1 MGNRH
6 QSAKQSVKPVCL
18 ITGAGGRLG
27 QDLCHALQEDYDLVA
42 TYRSTIPDIPSQ
54 FQRPL
59 EGTAGGAAGAPDEPQ
74 NESALSG
81 VPAYLVQ
88 ADLTCREDVK
98 RVVEVALARF
108 GRIDALIN
116 TAADIKFH
124 GNLRD
129 LWQADGYPQS
139 QMLLNSIV
147 PMQLASA
154 IYQYCWKDQPDENAR
169 WNRSVVNVSSI
180 SGLYVFEERG
190 QAFYGVSKAALNM
203 LTLYLSLELAP
214 HGIRVN
220 AICPSR
226 FTGKVATRR
235 VTEAIRNLL
244 TGDSTGTIVTKIP

>member
-1 MGNRH
+1 MGKSD
-6 QSAKQSVKPVCL
+6 QSAGRSMKPVCL

-42 TYRSTIPDIPSQ
+42 TYRSTIPGIPSQ
-54 FQRPL
+54 FQQPL
-59 EGTAGGAAGAPDEPQ
+59 EGADEPE
-74 NESALSG
+74 NAPVLNG
-81 VPAYLVQ
+81 APAYLVQ
-88 ADLTCREDVK
+88 ADLSRREDVK
-98 RVVEVALARF
+98 RVVEVALARY
-108 GRIDALIN
+108 GRIDVLIN

-129 LWQADGYPQS
+129 LWQADDYPQS

-154 IYQYCWKDQPDENAR
+154 IYQYCWRDQPDENAR

-214 HGIRVN
+214 YSVRVN

-226 FTGKVATRR
+226 FTGKAATRR
-235 VTEAIRNLL
+235 VTDAIRNLL
-244 TGDSTGTIVTKIP
+244 TGDSTGTIVTKVP

>member
-6 QSAKQSVKPVCL
+6 QPAKQSVKPVCL

-59 EGTAGGAAGAPDEPQ
+59 EGSAGGADAPE
-74 NESALSG
+74 NVSALSG

-88 ADLTCREDVK
+88 ADLACREDVK
-98 RVVEVALARF
+98 RVVEVALARY

-129 LWQADGYPQS
+129 LWQADDYPQS
-139 QMLLNSIV
+139 QMLLNAIV

-154 IYQYCWKDQPDENAR
+154 IHQYCWRDQTDENAR

-214 HGIRVN
+214 YSVRVN

-226 FTGKVATRR
+226 FAGKAATRR
-235 VTEAIRNLL
+235 VTEAIRKLL
-244 TGDSTGTIVTKIP
+244 TGNSTGTIVTEVP

>member
-1 MGNRH
+1 M
-6 QSAKQSVKPVCL
+6 KPVCL

-54 FQRPL
+54 FQQPL
-59 EGTAGGAAGAPDEPQ
+59 EGTAGGAEEPE
-74 NESALSG
+74 NESALNG

-88 ADLTCREDVK
+88 ADLTRREDVK
-98 RVVEVALARF
+98 RVVEVALARY

-129 LWQADGYPQS
+129 LWQANDYPQS

-154 IYQYCWKDQPDENAR
+154 IYQYCWRDQPDENTR
-169 WNRSVVNVSSI
+169 WNRSVVNISSI

-214 HGIRVN
+214 HGVRVN

-226 FTGKVATRR
+226 FTGKAATRR

-244 TGDSTGTIVTKIP
+244 TGDSTGTIVTKVP

>member
-1 MGNRH
+1 M
-6 QSAKQSVKPVCL
+6 KPVCL

-27 QDLCHALQEDYDLVA
+27 QDLCHALQEDYQLVA
-42 TYRSTIPDIPSQ
+42 TYRTTIPNIPSQ

-59 EGTAGGAAGAPDEPQ
+59 KGADDPKNKSD
-74 NESALSG
+74 SSDD
-81 VPAYLVQ
+81 VPVYLVQ

-98 RVVEVALARF
+98 RVIEVTLARY

-116 TAADIKFH
+116 AAADIKFH

-129 LWQADGYPQS
+129 LWQADDYPQS
-139 QMLLNSIV
+139 QMLLNAIV

-180 SGLYVFEERG
+180 SGLYVYEERG

-214 HGIRVN
+214 YSVRVN

-226 FTGKVATRR
+226 FTGKAATRR
-235 VTEAIRNLL
+235 VTEAIRRLL
-244 TGDSTGTIVTKIP
+244 TDDSTGTTVTKVP

>member
-1 MGNRH
+1 M
-6 QSAKQSVKPVCL
+6 KPVCV
-18 ITGAGGRLG
+18 ITGAGGGLG
-27 QDLCHALQEDYDLVA
+27 QDLCHALQEDYDVVA

-59 EGTAGGAAGAPDEPQ
+59 EGTAGGADAPG
-74 NESALSG
+74 NVSALSG
-81 VPAYLVQ
+81 PAYLVQ

-98 RVVEVALARF
+98 RLVEVALARY

-129 LWQADGYPQS
+129 LWQADDYPQS

-214 HGIRVN
+214 YSVRVN

-226 FTGKVATRR
+226 FAGTAATRR

>member
-1 MGNRH
+1 M
-6 QSAKQSVKPVCL
+6 KPVCL

-27 QDLCHALQEDYDLVA
+27 QDLCHALQEDYELVA
-42 TYRSTIPDIPSQ
+42 TYRSTIPNIPSQ

-59 EGTAGGAAGAPDEPQ
+59 EGADEPE
-74 NESALSG
+74 NESALSD

-98 RVVEVALARF
+98 RVVEVTLARY

-116 TAADIKFH
+116 AAADIKFH

-129 LWQADGYPQS
+129 LWQADDYPQS

-180 SGLYVFEERG
+180 SGLYVYEERG

-214 HGIRVN
+214 YSVRVN

-226 FTGKVATRR
+226 FTGMAATRR
-235 VTEAIRNLL
+235 VTETIRNLL

>member
-1 MGNRH
+1 M
-6 QSAKQSVKPVCL
+6 KPVCL

-27 QDLCHALQEDYDLVA
+27 QDLCRALQEDYDLVA

-59 EGTAGGAAGAPDEPQ
+59 EGAAGEGDEPKK
-74 NESALSG
+74 ESALSG
-81 VPAYLVQ
+81 VPVHLIQ

-98 RVVEVALARF
+98 RVVEVAMARY

-124 GNLRD
+124 GSLRD
-129 LWQADGYPQS
+129 LWQADDYPQS
-139 QMLLNSIV
+139 QLLLNSIV

-154 IYQYCWKDQPDENAR
+154 IYQYCWRDQPDENAR

-214 HGIRVN
+214 YGIRVN

-226 FTGKVATRR
+226 FTGKAATRR

>member
-1 MGNRH
+1 M
-6 QSAKQSVKPVCL
+6 KPVCL

-27 QDLCHALQEDYDLVA
+27 QDLCHALQEDYQLVA
-42 TYRSTIPDIPSQ
+42 IYRTTIPNIFSPLR
-54 FQRPL
+54 RPVKRV
-59 EGTAGGAAGAPDEPQ
+59 EEPE
-74 NESALSG
+74 NESALSDEAP
-81 VPAYLVQ
+81 VYLVQ

-98 RVVEVALARF
+98 RVIEVTLARY

-116 TAADIKFH
+116 AAADIKFH

-129 LWQADGYPQS
+129 LWHADDYPQS
-139 QMLLNSIV
+139 QMLLNAIV

-154 IYQYCWKDQPDENAR
+154 IYQYCWKDQSDENVR

-180 SGLYVFEERG
+180 SGLYVYEERG

-214 HGIRVN
+214 YSVRVN
-220 AICPSR
+220 GICPSK
-226 FTGKVATRR
+226 FAGKAATRR

-244 TGDSTGTIVTKIP
+244 TGDSTGTTVTKIP

>member
-1 MGNRH
+1 M
-6 QSAKQSVKPVCL
+6 KPVCL

-42 TYRSTIPDIPSQ
+42 TYRSTIPNIPSQ
-54 FQRPL
+54 FQRSL
-59 EGTAGGAAGAPDEPQ
+59 EGTAGGAGEPE

-88 ADLTCREDVK
+88 ADLTRREDVK
-98 RVVEVALARF
+98 RVVEVALARY

-129 LWQADGYPQS
+129 LWQADDYPQS

-154 IYQYCWKDQPDENAR
+154 IYQYCWRDQPDENTR

-214 HGIRVN
+214 HSVRVN

-226 FTGKVATRR
+226 FTGKAATRR

-244 TGDSTGTIVTKIP
+244 TGDSTGTIVTKVP